1 MDVEN
6 LKKEILEILST
17 DARRNPS
24 DISVMLKHPEKE
36 IKEIIDQMET
46 NGTILA
52 YKAVVNRD
60 KMDSGLTYCIIEV
73 KCSPQRGVGF
83 DAIAKRIYKYPE
95 VNSLY
100 LMSGGHDLLLIIE
113 GKSMKDIGYFVAE
126 KLATMEH
133 VKATSSHFLLKRYK
147 EDGFILENEDKVS
160 RLAVSP

>member
-1 MDVEN
+1 MDAES
-6 LKKEILEILST
+6 LRKEILDILST
-17 DARRNPS
+17 DARRTPA
-24 DISVMLKHPEKE
+24 DISAMLKHPEKE
-36 IKEIIDQMET
+36 IKKIIGQMEK

-52 YKAVVNRD
+52 YKTVINRD
-60 KMDSGLTYCIIEV
+60 KMDSGSTYCIIEV

-113 GKSMKDIGYFVAE
+113 GKTMKDIAYFVAE

-133 VKATSSHFLLKRYK
+133 VKSTSTHFLLKRYK
-147 EDGFILENEDKVS
+147 EDGFILENEEKTS

>member
-17 DARRNPS
+17 DARRNPA
-24 DISVMLKHPEKE
+24 DISVMLKHPEEE
-36 IKEIIDQMET
+36 IKDIIDQMEK

-52 YKAVVNRD
+52 YKAVINRD
-60 KMDSGLTYCIIEV
+60 KMDSGVTHCIIEV
-73 KCSPQRGVGF
+73 RCSPQRGVGF

-100 LMSGGHDLLLIIE
+100 LMSGGHDLFLVIE
-113 GKSMKDIGYFVAE
+113 GKRMKDIAYFVAE

-133 VKATSSHFLLKRYK
+133 VKSTSTHFLLKRYK